1 MKPIV
6 YLETTVISYL
16 TAWPS
21 RDIIL
26 LAQQQ
31 QTRDWWE
38 TQRERFELVCS
49 EIVER
54 EAAAGDSSAAAE
66 RLRVIRS
73 IPMLAISHDADILA
87 ADIIAKVPLAQHAQ
101 TDALHVAIAATNG
114 VDYLLTWNCRH
125 LTNAVLRPRI
135 EKVCRDNGLQPP
147 TICTP
152 PDLMEPS

>member
-16 TAWPS
+16 TVWPS

-31 QTRDWWE
+31 QPRDWWE

-87 ADIIAKVPLAQHAQ
+87 ADIIAKVPLCSMHR
-101 TDALHVAIAATNG
+101 
-114 VDYLLTWNCRH
+114 LTRCM
-125 LTNAVLRPRI
+125 LRLR
-135 EKVCRDNGLQPP
+135 QP
-147 TICTP
+147 TASII
-152 PDLMEPS
+152 S